1 MKPDSPVPELSR
13 ERGLKG
19 LGSAL
24 RWISAL
30 MLISGL
36 LLCAGALPLE
46 SSLRRLSSFID
57 GAGPWGP
64 ILYGVIYS
72 IAPVALVPGSLLTV
86 FAGGSFGLGIGT
98 RTVSLA
104 S

>member
-1 MKPDSPVPELSR
+1 MKTDSPVPELSR

-46 SSLRRLSSFID
+46 SSLKRLSSFID

-64 ILYGVIYS
+64 ILYGVTYS
-72 IAPVALVPGSLLTV
+72 IATVATIASRMPRATQARWWRGLEKSSTALT
-86 FAGGSFGLGIGT
+86 
-98 RTVSLA
+98 R
-104 S
+104 

>member
-1 MKPDSPVPELSR
+1 MKTDSPDPVLSR

-30 MLISGL
+30 MLITGL

-57 GAGPWGP
+57 GAGFF
-64 ILYGVIYS
+64 LDMV
-72 IAPVALVPGSLLTV
+72 
-86 FAGGSFGLGIGT
+86 
-98 RTVSLA
+98 
-104 S
+104 